1 MMEQLLT
8 YAEVAEVLRVTPR
21 TVYSLVRKGL
31 LRAVRFGQSVRV
43 DVEDL
48 RDFIQRAKAVRDGR

>member
-1 MMEQLLT
+1 MQENLMT
-8 YAEVAEVLRVTPR
+8 YVEVAEVLRVTPR
-21 TVYSLVRKGL
+21 TVYGLIRKGQ